1 MKKRV
6 LVTGVA
12 GFVGSNLAKYLVDR
26 GYPVV
31 GIDNL
36 SAGTF
41 ENVDSRVEFHKTD
54 IRDPEIYPLLSGV
67 DAVFHLAARSSLMDC
82 LDHPLEAASVNT
94 LGTLNLLEAA
104 RQAKVGKFV
113 YADTGAE
120 YEGVTEFP
128 TKEDKI
134 RPIGVYAASKHG
146 GAAFCESY
154 RELYGMN
161 LTIVRYFNVYGPAQD
176 WRRVVP
182 PVMSAFIIRMLRGER
197 PIIYGTGEK
206 RRDFIYV
213 DDVNNFHLI
222 ILEDRQSNGRIFNV
236 GSGVNFS
243 INEVYHL
250 VEGLLQTGL
259 EPIYKPDLPGEAQ
272 VTLADITAAREL
284 GWQPKVEI
292 HEGLRRS
299 IQYIQERV
307 LQAVESGD
315 GQRAQAVADH
325 SRRTVG
331 VVEPQPAAARGRQE
345 AKARRWT

>member
-1 MKKRV
+1 MRNQIV
-6 LVTGVA
+6 VTGVA
-12 GFVGSNLAKYLVDR
+12 GFVGSNLAKHLLDR
-26 GYPVV
+26 GYSVI

-36 SAGTF
+36 SAGTL
-41 ENVDSRVEFHKTD
+41 ENVDPRVEFHKMD
-54 IRDPEIYPLLSGV
+54 IRDPEIYPLLRGV
-67 DAVFHLAARSSLMDC
+67 DAVFHLAARSSLTDC

-104 RQAKVGKFV
+104 RQAQVGKFI

-120 YEGVTEFP
+120 YEGITEFP

-134 RPIGVYAASKHG
+134 RPIGVYAVSKHG

-213 DDVNNFHLI
+213 DDVNDFHMVV
-222 ILEDRQSNGRIFNV
+222 LEDPRSNGRVFNV
-236 GSGVNFS
+236 GTGVNYS
-243 INEVYHL
+243 INEVYQL
-250 VEGLLQTGL
+250 IEGLLQTRL
-259 EPIYKPDLPGEAQ
+259 QPIYRPDLPGEAQ
-272 VTLADITAAREL
+272 VTLADITAGREL
-284 GWQPKVEI
+284 GWEPKVAI
-292 HEGLRRS
+292 QEGLRRS

-307 LQAVESGD
+307 LQAVTNSY
-315 GQRAQAVADH
+315 A
-325 SRRTVG
+325 
-331 VVEPQPAAARGRQE
+331 
-345 AKARRWT
+345 

>member
-1 MKKRV
+1 
-6 LVTGVA
+6 
-12 GFVGSNLAKYLVDR
+12 
-26 GYPVV
+26 V

-36 SAGTF
+36 SAGTL
-41 ENVDSRVEFHKTD
+41 ENVDPRVEFHKID
-54 IRDPEIYPLLSGV
+54 IRDPEVHPLLRGV
-67 DAVFHLAARSSLMDC
+67 DAVFHLAARSSLTDC

-94 LGTLNLLEAA
+94 LGTINLLEAA
-104 RQAKVGKFV
+104 RQAKVGKFT

-120 YEGVTEFP
+120 YEGITEFP

-134 RPIGVYAASKHG
+134 RPIGVYAVSKHG

-213 DDVNNFHLI
+213 DDVNDFHLI
-222 ILEDRQSNGRIFNV
+222 LLEDPRSNGRVFNV
-236 GSGVNFS
+236 GTGVNFS
-243 INEVYHL
+243 INEVYQL
-250 VEGLLQTGL
+250 VEELLQTGL
-259 EPIYKPDLPGEAQ
+259 TPIYKPDLPGEAQ
-272 VTLADITAAREL
+272 VTLADITAGREL
-284 GWQPKVEI
+284 GWRPRVDI

-299 IQYIQERV
+299 VQYIRERV
-307 LQAVESGD
+307 LQAVKNSG
-315 GQRAQAVADH
+315 GQRV
-325 SRRTVG
+325 
-331 VVEPQPAAARGRQE
+331 
-345 AKARRWT
+345 

>member
-1 MKKRV
+1 MRKRIV
-6 LVTGVA
+6 VTGVA
-12 GFVGSNLAKYLVDR
+12 GFVGSNLAKHLLDR
-26 GYPVV
+26 GYSVI

-36 SAGTF
+36 SAGTL
-41 ENVDSRVEFHKTD
+41 ENVDPRVEFHKLD
-54 IRDPEIYPLLSGV
+54 IRDPGVYPLLRGV
-67 DAVFHLAARSSLMDC
+67 DAVFHLAARSSLTDC

-104 RQAKVGKFV
+104 RQAKVGKFT

-120 YEGVTEFP
+120 YEGITEFP

-134 RPIGVYAASKHG
+134 RPIGVYAVSKHG

-161 LTIVRYFNVYGPAQD
+161 LTVVRYFNVYGPAQD

-197 PIIYGTGEK
+197 PLIYGTGEK

-213 DDVNNFHLI
+213 DDVNDFHLI
-222 ILEDRQSNGRIFNV
+222 LLEDPRSNGRIFNV
-236 GSGVNFS
+236 GTGVNYS
-243 INEVYHL
+243 INEIYEL
-250 VEGLLQTGL
+250 IEELLQTGL
-259 EPIYKPDLPGEAQ
+259 TPIYKPDLPGEAQ

-284 GWQPKVEI
+284 GWQPRVDI

-299 IQYIQERV
+299 TQYIRERV
-307 LQAVESGD
+307 LQAVGKSQVE
-315 GQRAQAVADH
+315 RA
-325 SRRTVG
+325 
-331 VVEPQPAAARGRQE
+331 
-345 AKARRWT
+345 